1 MSLTPPQYRQMKQYL
16 ESSSR
21 IALKD
26 GVDLTDAKIKKL
38 FPTYFTKD
46 YTGSLDE
53 SKIKQILKLYSKKE
67 GGRNYIGN
75 KIGVDQSV
83 VGRVLNIAFKENI
96 LKPVKPGEFKT
107 KEKQRIYKDIS
118 ERNIYKEVRV
128 ITANDRKINPDIPT
142 NAKFKVQVPSGEKG
156 TSTKMVYTTTESA
169 AENAIKKADKLTVTK
184 KLEKKKP
191 FDRAVKAIHR
201 IAMNDPTDIN
211 NARQLAGLIYGNTSD
226 DALRMVAQDLIRYQ
240 EFLLGFREVPGII
253 SPQGLMLD
261 EILSEFPPQNQ
272 WGKFASEE
280 LRRSKL
286 NIRDKLLKTKGQKL
300 QTLRTNILKVIDTD
314 LFNLDEVVGIAA
326 TFENAPGYT
335 ELTQVI
341 NKKINSRKGLIIDGP
356 FSRLFPK
363 VLDGTANT
371 SDIDDFNKVSKAFQK
386 KYKVDTPIIV
396 SERGQ
401 KLDAS
406 KYVKNFDALSEP
418 AKKNITDIA
427 TSKGVVI
434 KTEGVPLT
442 EDLKPGT
449 PLYKQ
454 LMKFC
459 PNAKAN
465 GGTVGTCS
473 IDEAVTGMRNEIT
486 KVRTGAASAGEA
498 SRLANKFK
506 NFGSKGARALVK
518 AGLVGEVFLEAALGF
533 DKVISE
539 GESTMQ
545 ALRKSY
551 LTAPLRGL
559 GLMKSYDEG
568 VREELIG
575 AATDKDKVE
584 YVLDQQE
591 LINDKNEAVKKL
603 QRLKDNYQTGLFGV
617 GDSDYIPDE
626 REALRKKID
635 EKQAE
640 IKDKYRSGKLSR
652 AEKLISG
659 FEKPMNLK
667 IKDKAYYDALVN
679 AQEKLSVINAPKF
692 VPPGSPRKDQEG
704 NLIPSILEERRLKKR
719 IEEGDMLTPEKIN
732 KYLEEQNLPVDETV
746 NILGGYDKILED
758 AGIGAI
764 AEAGGVSKLAG
775 GGIAK
780 QAGDPSGA
788 MLENMNPDS
797 QGLSGLFKRAMKIK
811 E

>member
-26 GVDLTDAKIKKL
+26 GVDLTNAKIKKL

-53 SKIKQILKLYSKKE
+53 SKIKQILKLYSKKK
-67 GGRNYIGN
+67 GGRTYIGN

-96 LKPVKPGEFKT
+96 LKPVKLGEFKT
-107 KEKQRIYKDIS
+107 KDEQRIYKDPKD
-118 ERNIYKEVRV
+118 RNIYKEVRV
-128 ITANDRKINPDIPT
+128 ITANDRKINPNIPK

-169 AENAIKKADKLTVTK
+169 AENAIKKADKLTITK

-191 FDRAVKAIHR
+191 FDRAVKGIHR

-211 NARQLAGLIYGNTSD
+211 NARQLAGLIYGSISD
-226 DALRMVAQDLIRYQ
+226 DALRMIAQDLIRYQ

-280 LRRSKL
+280 LRRSRL
-286 NIRDKLLKTKGQKL
+286 NIRDQLLKTKGKKL
-300 QTLRTNILKVIDTD
+300 STLRTNILKAINTD
-314 LFNLDEVVGIAA
+314 IFNLDEVVGVAA

-341 NKKINSRKGLIIDGP
+341 KEKINTRKGLIIDGP
-356 FSRLFPK
+356 FSKLFPK
-363 VLDGTANT
+363 VLEGTASA

-386 KYKVDTPIIV
+386 KFKVDTPIIV

-406 KYVKNFDALSEP
+406 KYIKNFDALSKP

-427 TSKGVVI
+427 TKKGVVI
-434 KTEGVPLT
+434 QTKGVPLT

-449 PLYKQ
+449 PLYKK

-473 IDEAVTGMRNEIT
+473 IDEAVTGMKNEIT
-486 KVRTGAASAGEA
+486 KVRTGAATAGEA
-498 SRLANKFK
+498 SRLGNKLK
-506 NFGSKGARALVK
+506 NVGSKGFRTLVRT
-518 AGLVGEVFLEAALGF
+518 GVIGEVFLESALAF

-559 GLMKSYDEG
+559 GFMKSYEEG

-591 LINDKNEAVKKL
+591 LINDKNEAVKQL
-603 QRLKDNYQTGLFGV
+603 QRLKDQYEQETFGA
-617 GDSDYIPDE
+617 GNFSYTPDNKE
-626 REALRKKID
+626 FIQKKID
-635 EKQAE
+635 EKQAD
-640 IKDKYRSGKLSR
+640 IKDMYRSGKLSK
-652 AEKLISG
+652 AEQLITG
-659 FEKPMNLK
+659 FQKPMDLK
-667 IKDKAYYDALVN
+667 IKDKAYYDALID

-692 VPPGSPRKDQEG
+692 VPPGAPRTDQEG
-704 NLIPSILEERRLKKR
+704 NLLPSIIEERRLKKR

-732 KYLEEQNLPVDETV
+732 KYLENQNLPVDETV
-746 NILGGYDKILED
+746 DILGGYDKILQD

-764 AEAGGVSKLAG
+764 AEAGGVANLAG

>member
-26 GVDLTDAKIKKL
+26 GVDLTNAKIKKL

-46 YTGSLDE
+46 YTGLLDE

-67 GGRNYIGN
+67 GGRSYIGN

-128 ITANDRKINPDIPT
+128 ITANDRKINPNIPK

-156 TSTKMVYTTTESA
+156 TTTKMVYTTTESA
-169 AENAIKKADKLTVTK
+169 AENAVKKADKLTVTK

-201 IAMNDPTDIN
+201 IAMSDPTDIN

-226 DALRMVAQDLIRYQ
+226 AALKMIAQDLIRYQ

-261 EILSEFPPQNQ
+261 EILSEFPPQDQ
-272 WGKFASEE
+272 WGKFANEE
-280 LRRSKL
+280 LRRSRL
-286 NIRDKLLKTKGQKL
+286 NIRDQLLKTKGNKL
-300 QTLRTNILKVIDTD
+300 NTLRANIVKAINSDI
-314 LFNLDEVVGIAA
+314 FNLDEVVGVAA

-341 NKKINSRKGLIIDGP
+341 NKKINARKGLLIDGP
-356 FSRLFPK
+356 FSRLLPK
-363 VLDGTANT
+363 VLDGTANIK
-371 SDIDDFNKVSKAFQK
+371 DIETFNKVSEAFQK
-386 KYKVDTPIIV
+386 KFNVDTPIIV
-396 SERGQ
+396 SEPGT

-406 KYVKNFDALSEP
+406 KYIKNFDALSEG

-427 TSKGVVI
+427 TQKGVVI

-442 EDLKPGT
+442 QDLKPGT

-473 IDEAVTGMRNEIT
+473 IDEAVTGMKNEIT
-486 KVRTGAASAGEA
+486 KVRTGAATVGEA
-498 SRLANKFK
+498 SRLGNKLK
-506 NFGSKGARALVK
+506 NFGSKGMRTLFRT
-518 AGLVGEVFLEAALGF
+518 GIVGEVFLESALAF
-533 DKVISE
+533 DKVVSE

-551 LTAPLRGL
+551 LTAPARAFGF
-559 GLMKSYDEG
+559 MKSYEEG

-591 LINDKNEAVKKL
+591 LINDKNKSVQAL
-603 QRLKDNYQTGLFGV
+603 QRLKDQYEQETLGA
-617 GDSDYIPDE
+617 GDFSYTPDNKQDI
-626 REALRKKID
+626 LKKITD
-635 EKQAE
+635 KQAD

-659 FEKPMNLK
+659 FDKPMDLK
-667 IKDKAYYDALVN
+667 INDRAYYDALVN

-719 IEEGDMLTPEKIN
+719 IEEGDMLTPEKIDEFF
-732 KYLEEQNLPVDETV
+732 KEQSLPIDETV
-746 NILGGYDKILED
+746 DILGGYDQILKD
-758 AGIGAI
+758 AGTGAI
-764 AEAGGVSKLAG
+764 AEAGGVANLSGGGLAKLAG
-775 GGIAK
+775 
-780 QAGDPSGA
+780 DRSGA
-788 MLENMNPDS
+788 MLENKNPDKD
-797 QGLSGLFKRAMKIK
+797 GLPGLLKRGIK
-811 E
+811 T

>member
-21 IALKD
+21 LALKD

-38 FPTYFTKD
+38 FPTYFTPAALADGPNKTVLNVD
-46 YTGSLDE
+46 
-53 SKIKQILKLYSKKE
+53 KIKQILNTYSKGE
-67 GGRNYIGN
+67 GGRTYIA
-75 KIGVDQSV
+75 KQLGVNQSV
-83 VGRVLNIAFKENI
+83 VGRIITKAIKDGIIKKV
-96 LKPVKPGEFKT
+96 PPGKFTET
-107 KEKQRIYKDIS
+107 SQRKYTDDNPRKIYKVVREVEPRD
-118 ERNIYKEVRV
+118 YK
-128 ITANDRKINPDIPT
+128 KNPDIPA
-142 NAKFKVQVPSGEKG
+142 NAKFKAQVPSGSAG
-156 TSTKMVYTTTESA
+156 QSTKMVYGATEEIV
-169 AENAIKKADKLTVTK
+169 ENKIKKAEELTVTK
-184 KLEKKKP
+184 KLEKKVP

-201 IAMNDPTDIN
+201 IAQTDATDIN
-211 NARQLAGLIYGNTSD
+211 NVRELARLIYGNSTD
-226 DALRMVAQDLIRYQ
+226 DAVRMIAQDLIRYQ
-240 EFLLGFREVPGII
+240 EFLLGFREVPGLIP
-253 SPQGLMLD
+253 PQGGLLD
-261 EILSEFPPQNQ
+261 EILSEFPSQNQ

-356 FSRLFPK
+356 FSRLLPK

-427 TSKGVVI
+427 TQKGVAI

-473 IDEAVTGMRNEIT
+473 VDEAVTGMRNEIT

-498 SRLANKFK
+498 SRLGNKLK
-506 NFGSKGARALVK
+506 NFGSKGARALFKTGV
-518 AGLVGEVFLEAALGF
+518 VSEVFLEAALGF
-533 DKVISE
+533 DKVVSE

-591 LINDKNEAVKKL
+591 LINDKNEAVKQL

-626 REALRKKID
+626 SEALRKKID

-659 FEKPMNLK
+659 FEKPMDLK
-667 IKDKAYYDALVN
+667 IKDKAYYDALVD

-692 VPPGSPRKDQEG
+692 VPSSKRAIDMQ
-704 NLIPSILEERRLKKR
+704 IQKR

>member
-300 QTLRTNILKVIDTD
+300 QTLRTNI
-314 LFNLDEVVGIAA
+314 FNLDEVVGIAA

-341 NKKINSRKGLIIDGP
+341 DKKINSRKGLIIDGP

-371 SDIDDFNKVSKAFQK
+371 SDIDDFNKVSEAFQK

-406 KYVKNFDALSEP
+406 KYIKNFDALSGP

-498 SRLANKFK
+498 SRIANKFK
-506 NFGSKGARALVK
+506 NFGSKGARALFK
-518 AGLVGEVFLEAALGF
+518 AGVVGELFLEAALGF
-533 DKVISE
+533 DKVVSE

-626 REALRKKID
+626 SEALRKKID